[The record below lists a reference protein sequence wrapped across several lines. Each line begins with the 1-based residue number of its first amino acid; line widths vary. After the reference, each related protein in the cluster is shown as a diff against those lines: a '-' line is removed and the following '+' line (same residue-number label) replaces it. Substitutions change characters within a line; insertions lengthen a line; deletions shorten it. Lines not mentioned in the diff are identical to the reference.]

1 MFYLV
6 RLKKDIVERIMID
19 SKLFVQPN
27 EGNEIVLT
35 QKEFDKNEKVID
47 HYRKHGKISC
57 VKRLKD
63 PREK

>member
-35 QKEFDKNEKVID
+35 QKEFDKNEKVIIRML
-47 HYRKHGKISC
+47 YII
-57 VKRLKD
+57 
-63 PREK
+63 PFI